1 MGCVRPRFNSWQPDK
16 CMKYNIKDRVYGEIE
31 ISEPVLVEI
40 INSPSLQRLK
50 KISQAGYF
58 EPYFPGTWHSRFEHS
73 LGVCI
78 LLKKY
83 GASIEEQIAGL
94 IHDVSHSAFSHCI
107 DYVLSA
113 GSEKE
118 HCHQDNVFYDYIKKT
133 EIPEILRK
141 YNFDVEYILDESNF
155 PLEEKNLPQLCA
167 DRIDYSLRAALVFN
181 EINDAQSF
189 LENLYVEDSNW
200 VFKNFESAKKYA
212 ELFLKLNEN
221 YFAGIH
227 SAIMFC
233 TVGEYLKYALNKGYI
248 SEKDLYTNDDFVL
261 SKIDSF
267 LSKDE
272 HLSFLFKKMNNKIK
286 CDNQLDDFD
295 NEIFCKSRIVDPL
308 CYHNR
313 KLKLVSQIDSNWK
326 EIVKDYSKPKQY
338 FLKFKQ

>member
-31 ISEPVLVEI
+31 ISEPMLVEI

-167 DRIDYSLRAALVFN
+167 DRIDYSLRTALVFN
-181 EINDAQSF
+181 EIDGARFF
-189 LENLYVEDSNW
+189 LENLYVEDREDGGSLSQGQKQLLCITRVMLSLPPMLILDEATSSIDTRTEIRIQKAFASMMEGRTSFIVAHRLSTIQNADIIL
-200 VFKNFESAKKYA
+200 VMKDGHIIEQGNHEELLQKKGFYA
-212 ELFLKLNEN
+212 ELYNSQ
-221 YFAGIH
+221 FAL
-227 SAIMFC
+227 A
-233 TVGEYLKYALNKGYI
+233 
-248 SEKDLYTNDDFVL
+248 
-261 SKIDSF
+261 
-267 LSKDE
+267 
-272 HLSFLFKKMNNKIK
+272 
-286 CDNQLDDFD
+286 
-295 NEIFCKSRIVDPL
+295 
-308 CYHNR
+308 
-313 KLKLVSQIDSNWK
+313 
-326 EIVKDYSKPKQY
+326 
-338 FLKFKQ
+338 